1 MMQCYR
7 PTSDC
12 TTEEIDEFYGQL
24 DEALQQCKSHGMKII
39 MGDLNA
45 KVGLNKDGG
54 TVGSF
59 GLGQMNERGER
70 LSGAKKMV

>member
-1 MMQCYR
+1 MVRLRGKLFDTVMIQCYR

-24 DEALQQCKSHGMKII
+24 DEALQQCKSHDMKII

-45 KVGLNKDGG
+45 KVG
-54 TVGSF
+54 
-59 GLGQMNERGER
+59 
-70 LSGAKKMV
+70 